1 MGLVKVS
8 RTDFSEASSLSGSL
22 SLYTANAL
30 DRIEPHSYNDRSLIL
45 QGIIRCEPKGIL
57 MAKKFVRAVFPG
69 SFDPITNG
77 HLDVIQ
83 RGTKLFD
90 ELIIAVGRSPVK
102 NQLFTPEERIEM
114 IAELITDMPGLSVES
129 FDGLTV
135 EYAAEIKADVILRG
149 LRSLTDVQYEFQ
161 LAMTNRAV
169 AGIETIFIMTS
180 EQFGFTSSTLIREV
194 ASLGGNLSNLVPKNV
209 YDRIQQRFDRKK

>member
-1 MGLVKVS
+1 MPGRV
-8 RTDFSEASSLSGSL
+8 
-22 SLYTANAL
+22 
-30 DRIEPHSYNDRSLIL
+30 
-45 QGIIRCEPKGIL
+45 
-57 MAKKFVRAVFPG
+57 AVYPG
-69 SFDPITNG
+69 SFDPITLG
-77 HLDVIQ
+77 HLDVIE

-102 NQLFTPEERIEM
+102 NQLFTPEQRLEM
-114 IAELITDMPGLSVES
+114 ITELITDMPSVSVES

-135 EYAAEIKADVILRG
+135 EYAAQKEADVILRG

-169 AGIETIFIMTS
+169 AGIETVFIMTS
-180 EQFGFTSSTLIREV
+180 EQYGFTSSTLIREV

-209 YDRIQQRFDRKK
+209 YDRLQQRLNKK